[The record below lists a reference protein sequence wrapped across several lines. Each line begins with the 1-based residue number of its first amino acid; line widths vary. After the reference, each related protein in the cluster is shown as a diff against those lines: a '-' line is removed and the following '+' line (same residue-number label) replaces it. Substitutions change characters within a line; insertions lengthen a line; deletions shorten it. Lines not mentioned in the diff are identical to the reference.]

1 MAAQEI
7 RKARFANRIDTLNN
21 WKTER
26 PTLYRGEL
34 GLVTDNSGNLLYG
47 IVGDGSND
55 AGTIIENPTTYNDN
69 FFYSGKGAQYE
80 FNVPATTTTI
90 GGFKL
95 MGTSNEPLIMTSKTT
110 GGKKEYLD
118 LSPDLITGWNSV
130 YGCFEVPK
138 LFIKELYTL
147 KETEEAVF
155 KAEKI
160 ILRDDTDEPNPTP
173 AMEEG
178 DYSGITVNNIQEGVD
193 GFMGLNYQG
202 LPHTLRGNIYYP
214 MALYNPSINKNTKGY
229 VSINPG
235 DSLITVTPHK
245 ALTIKRGTK
254 EEVYNG
260 IDNNINLEY
269 PTITLNNQS
278 LVYDEN
284 SNTYSASFDGGLTE
298 ENAEKIAK
306 IDVIESTMLTK
317 EKITSGLDIKITG
330 DSNITIEHKKY
341 TTTNAGGQEIEI
353 PSGYVSFITGLE
365 IENGHITKITT
376 TSYKFK

>member
-1 MAAQEI
+1 MAVQEI

-26 PTLYRGEL
+26 PTLYKGEL
-34 GLVTDNSGNLLYG
+34 ALVTDNSGKLLYG
-47 IVGDGSND
+47 VVGDGSNNV
-55 AGTIIENPTTYNDN
+55 GTIIENPTTYDDN

-80 FNVPATTTTI
+80 FNVPATTSTL

-95 MGTSNEPLIMTSKTT
+95 MGTTNEPLIMTSKTT

-118 LSPDLITGWNSV
+118 LSPNLITGWNSV
-130 YGCFEVPK
+130 FGCFEVPK

-173 AMEEG
+173 AMGEN

-193 GFMGLNYQG
+193 GFIGLNYQG
-202 LPHTLRGNIYYP
+202 LPHTLRGNVYYP
-214 MALYNPSINKNTKGY
+214 MALYNPSINKNTKGF

-235 DSLITVTPHK
+235 NSLITLTEPK
-245 ALTIKRGTK
+245 SLTIKRGAK
-254 EEVYNG
+254 EEIYNG
-260 IDNNINLEY
+260 IDSNINLEY

-278 LVYDEN
+278 LTYDED
-284 SNTYSASFDGGLTE
+284 SNTYSASFDGGLTT

-306 IDVIESTMLTK
+306 IDTIESTMLTK
-317 EKITSGLDIKITG
+317 EKITPGLDIKITG
-330 DSNITIEHKKY
+330 DNNITIEHKQY

-376 TSYKFK
+376 ASYKFK